1 MTGFVPPRF
10 YFLSICLLFCFC
22 ATVSGQLA
30 KHGNIWHFGNRAGLD
45 FSSGAPV
52 PLSNVN
58 MDSYE
63 GCAVYCDADGEMLLY
78 TNGGGTLNDAINGT
92 RDGIIWNKDNQIMYN
107 MGSTEGGGYSAA
119 QSALILPKPGNTNR
133 YFVFTMDH
141 VANQGVA
148 PYLNSRGLTYFE
160 VDITANGGLG
170 TVVTPNL
177 NVFKPAAE
185 ALTAVPMADG
195 SGFWLIVI
203 SYATNDF
210 VVLPFTAT
218 GVGASIQQARKDDQ
232 FVNII
237 KAAPNGKY
245 LCVNNEVYNFDAATG
260 AISFRE
266 TISIARYTFSFS
278 PSSQYLYGFESDAG
292 LKVLRYDLR
301 ADSLDKS
308 ALVVSTDSMLS
319 FPGQMQLGPDG
330 NIYWIE
336 QTEDDFMQPIP
347 PVSLS
352 VVKCP
357 DGLQPTLER
366 SIFKYDTDINN
377 AGGLFVSLPNFA
389 DYIFA
394 ISPVTDTV
402 KQSICTNSNTI
413 IGPGP
418 GTSGHLWSTGA
429 NTAQINV
436 NQAGT
441 YTVSYQDACG
451 FRVRTYLLDTLPQAK
466 VQLNVSPITNA
477 CTPFPVT
484 LSISA
489 PSGSPILWSDGS
501 KGDSLKI
508 NAFGTYTAQVSTSCG
523 DTLLVYT
530 IAPPL
535 FVDQGNYQQTATV
548 CGNTPTELIP
558 EGLGDVVAWSTGDT
572 TATLNVT
579 QAGEYT
585 VQIINNC
592 ILRTVRFTVKK
603 EPAPMVL
610 ILPDVSIDSCFT
622 LPIVLKT
629 SVNALDNQWLWSTG
643 ATTTSIEVDQY
654 GIYAVTLT
662 NTCGSVQDT
671 FELLKNNAN
680 CCFPNMPNAFT
691 PNGDG
696 TNDKFSPVFKGCT
709 VEFLEMNI
717 YSRWGELV
725 FQGIYPNEL
734 WDGKNLNGWDAHSD
748 VYYYVVSFKVKGGDL
763 ERRNGQLTLIR

>member
-1 MTGFVPPRF
+1 
-10 YFLSICLLFCFC
+10 
-22 ATVSGQLA
+22 
-30 KHGNIWHFGNRAGLD
+30 
-45 FSSGAPV
+45 
-52 PLSNVN
+52 

-63 GCAVYCDADGEMLLY
+63 GCAVYCDADGEMLFY
-78 TNGGGTLNDAINGT
+78 TNGGGTLNDAVNGT
-92 RDGIIWNKDNQIMYN
+92 RDGIIWNKNNQIMYN

-119 QSALILPKPGNTNR
+119 QSALILPKPGNTAR

-148 PYLNSRGLTYFE
+148 PYLNSRGLSYFE
-160 VDITANGGLG
+160 VDMTANSGLG
-170 TVVTPNL
+170 TVISPNI
-177 NVFKPAAE
+177 NIFKPAAE

-195 SGFWLIVI
+195 SGFWLVII

-210 VVLPFTAT
+210 VVLPFTAA
-218 GVGASIQQARKDDQ
+218 GVGAPIQQARKDDQ

-266 TISIARYTFSFS
+266 AISIARYTFSFS

-292 LKVLRYDLR
+292 FKVLRYDLR

-319 FPGQMQLGPDG
+319 FPGQMQLGSDG

-336 QTEDDFMQPIP
+336 QTEDDFLQPIPP

-352 VVKCP
+352 LVRCP

-366 SIFKYDTDINN
+366 SLFKYDTDINN

-394 ISPVTDTV
+394 TSPVTDTV

-451 FRVRTYLLDTLPQAK
+451 FRVRTYLLDTLPQAT

-508 NAFGTYTAQVSTSCG
+508 NAFGTYTALVSTSCG

-558 EGLGDVVAWSTGDT
+558 EGLGDVVTWSTGDT

-592 ILRTVRFTVKK
+592 ILRTVRFTVTK
-603 EPAPMVL
+603 EIAPMVL

-643 ATTTSIEVDQY
+643 ATTTSIQVDQY

-671 FELLKNNAN
+671 FELLKNDAN

-709 VEFLEMNI
+709 VEFFEMYI

-734 WDGKNLNGWDAHSD
+734 WDGKNLNGWDVMSD

>member
-1 MTGFVPPRF
+1 MTGFLLQRF
-10 YFLSICLLFCFC
+10 YFISICLLFCFLPD
-22 ATVSGQLA
+22 VSGQLA

-52 PLSNVN
+52 PLSDVN

-78 TNGGGTLNDAINGT
+78 TNGGGITNNMINGP
-92 RDGIIWNKDNQIMYN
+92 RDGVIWNRNQEIMYK
-107 MGSTEGGGYSAA
+107 MGLNEGGDYSAA
-119 QSALILPKPGNTNR
+119 QSALILPKPGNPDR
-133 YFVFTMDH
+133 YFVFTMDDDSSF
-141 VANQGVA
+141 
-148 PYLNSRGLTYFE
+148 PPKGLSYFE
-160 VDITANGGLG
+160 VDMTANAGLG
-170 TVVTPNL
+170 AVVAPNINVYKPASEGLTAIPMSGGNGFWIIVVNNLTNDIVVTP
-177 NVFKPAAE
+177 F
-185 ALTAVPMADG
+185 
-195 SGFWLIVI
+195 
-203 SYATNDF
+203 TN
-210 VVLPFTAT
+210 T
-218 GVGASIQQARKDDQ
+218 GIGASVSQPRESNQYIK
-232 FVNII
+232 VI
-237 KAAPNGKY
+237 KASPDGKY
-245 LCVNNEVYNFDAATG
+245 LCIRDEVYSFDASNG
-260 AISFRE
+260 QISFKE
-266 TISIARYTFSFS
+266 AIPISLYCLSFS
-278 PSSQYLYGFESDAG
+278 PSSRYLYGFES
-292 LKVLRYDLR
+292 LVSSKILRYDVT
-301 ADSLDKS
+301 ADSIEKSVMTVTLDTI
-308 ALVVSTDSMLS
+308 L
-319 FPGQMQLGPDG
+319 GEHGEMQIGPDG
-330 NIYWIE
+330 NIYFVE
-336 QTEDDFMQPIP
+336 QTKKDYLELNR

-352 VVKCP
+352 VIHCP
-357 DGLQPTLER
+357 DGLSPSLER
-366 SIFKYDTDINN
+366 SLFRYPTDLNN
-377 AGGLFVSLPNFA
+377 ALGYFTSLPNFA

-394 ISPVTDTV
+394 TEPTSDTV
-402 KQSICTNSNTI
+402 KQSICTNQPI
-413 IGPGP
+413 DIGPGP
-418 GTSGHLWSTGA
+418 GTAHFKWSTGA
-429 NTAQINV
+429 TTAFISV
-436 NQAGT
+436 NQVGT
-441 YTVSYQDACG
+441 YKVNYQDACG
-451 FRVRTYLLDTLPQAK
+451 FRQRTYLVDTMQQVE
-466 VQLNVSPITNA
+466 VQLNISPITNA

-484 LSISA
+484 LSITA

-508 NAFGTYTAQVSTSCG
+508 NSFGTYTAQVSTSCG
-523 DTLLVYT
+523 DTLLIYT

-629 SVNALDNQWLWSTG
+629 SVNTLDNQWLWSTG

-671 FELLKNNAN
+671 FELLKNDAN

-709 VEFLEMNI
+709 VEFFEMYI

>member
-1 MTGFVPPRF
+1 MTGLSQQRIFTLLFLLLF
-10 YFLSICLLFCFC
+10 YFHE
-22 ATVSGQLA
+22 TVSGQLS

-45 FSSGAPV
+45 FSNGAPI

-78 TNGGGTLNDAINGT
+78 TNGGGFGNNFINGP
-92 RDGIIWNKDNQIMYN
+92 RDGIIWNRNQQVMYKMTLN
-107 MGSTEGGGYSAA
+107 EGGGYSAA
-119 QSALILPKPGNTNR
+119 QSSLILPKPGSADR
-133 YFVFTMDH
+133 YFVFSMDH
-141 VANQGVA
+141 A
-148 PYLNSRGLTYFE
+148 PNDGLKGLSYFE
-160 VDITANGGLG
+160 VDMNANAGLG
-170 TVVTPNL
+170 AVVSPNV
-177 NVFKPAAE
+177 NVYKPAAE
-185 ALTAVPMADG
+185 ALTAIPMSNGA
-195 SGFWLIVI
+195 GFWLINIDYV
-203 SYATNDF
+203 TNNF
-210 VVLPFTAT
+210 IVTSFTNA
-218 GVGASIQQARKDDQ
+218 GIGASFAQPRKDKQ
-232 FVNII
+232 PVTII
-237 KAAPNGKY
+237 KASPDGKY
-245 LCVNNEVYNFDAATG
+245 LCINGEVYYFDPNNGQINFKEAV
-260 AISFRE
+260 SL
-266 TISIARYTFSFS
+266 SRYTLSFS
-278 PSSQYLYGFESDAG
+278 PSSRYLYGFESDASF
-292 LKVLRYDLR
+292 KILRYDIT
-301 ADSLDKS
+301 ADSIGKAVEYVSLDTFFS
-308 ALVVSTDSMLS
+308 IA
-319 FPGQMQLGPDG
+319 GQMQLGPDG
-330 NIYWIE
+330 NIYWTE
-336 QTEDDFMQPIP
+336 QTDEDFLELIP

-352 VVKCP
+352 VIRCP
-357 DGLQPTLER
+357 DGLAPETQRSLLKFPTD
-366 SIFKYDTDINN
+366 FNN
-377 AGGLFVSLPNFA
+377 AGGWFTSLPNFA

-394 ISPVTDTV
+394 SEPKSDTV
-402 KQSICTNSNTI
+402 KQSICANQPI
-413 IGPGP
+413 DIGPGP
-418 GTSGHLWSTGA
+418 GTAHFNWSTGA
-429 NTAQINV
+429 TTAFVSV
-436 NQAGT
+436 NQVGT
-441 YTVSYQDACG
+441 YKVNYQDACG
-451 FRVRTYLLDTLPQAK
+451 FRQRTYLVDTMQQVE
-466 VQLNVSPITNA
+466 VQLNTSPITNA

-484 LSISA
+484 LSITA

-508 NAFGTYTAQVSTSCG
+508 NAFGTYTVQVSTSCG

-572 TATLNVT
+572 SATLNVT

-592 ILRTVRFTVKK
+592 ILRTVRFTVTK
-603 EPAPMVL
+603 ELAPMVL

-643 ATTTSIEVDQY
+643 ATTASIQVDQY

-662 NTCGSVQDT
+662 NSCGSAQDT
-671 FELLKNNAN
+671 FELLKNDAN

-709 VEFLEMNI
+709 VEFLEMYI

-748 VYYYVVSFKVKGGDL
+748 VYYYVITFKVKGGDL